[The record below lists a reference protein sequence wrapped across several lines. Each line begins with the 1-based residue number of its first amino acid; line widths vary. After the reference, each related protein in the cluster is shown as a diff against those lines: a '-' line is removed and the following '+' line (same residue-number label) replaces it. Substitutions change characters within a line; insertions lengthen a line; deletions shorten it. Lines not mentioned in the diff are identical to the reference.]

1 METNQSKIQKFMEKY
16 KDLFGKYKLTLATIF
31 IVAIYEAVILMLD
44 YEFDVVISFDEAVIS
59 RLFLFFSVGAFFV
72 ESLFG
77 ISSAKEQDKKRKYLF
92 GKIFAYIVA
101 GILALAITF
110 FISLNYDA
118 QVLGISGEYWNNMAS
133 RLSMGYVFLLLVAGI
148 FFCYW
153 RQVTY
158 LGDYR
163 FEVYVLNVFSNLCK
177 TFLVYMTLTIGVTL
191 VSLVFDILFMEGN
204 GNLWGA
210 CAILV
215 MGFYLA
221 PGTLHALSD
230 VEKENG
236 NFIKMMIQYVLSI
249 LTICALV
256 IVYLYVLKIIILWEM
271 PSNEIFSI
279 ISTLFCFGMPIWIMV
294 ENYREK
300 TKYSFVLSILP
311 YVFAPLI
318 LLQGYSIGVR
328 IYHNGMTPMR
338 YVGIMLIIFEI
349 AILIIWH
356 FFKSRREFIL
366 IFLCAQIA
374 VSVFVPGINMYS
386 VSNKWQL
393 VFLQKYYEM
402 VEDGVTLSESEYD
415 RLKGSYDYLDD
426 QIEMEKVLE
435 DYYIY
440 DDKFASQL
448 AIQNEEENDL
458 TKVETHHIHCCQ
470 MVGEL
475 NVEGYSRFNMLN
487 QSDEYDTGW
496 DETTYVDFSDFGFV
510 IRETGEEIRVD
521 ISEFADKCIAYEKE
535 NPDIASDETSAAMEP
550 FYAIRINEDKVL
562 FINHFEVRYT
572 EGVRDGEPV
581 LEWENMDVSGMLLEK

>member
-16 KDLFGKYKLTLATIF
+16 KDLFGKYRLTLATLF

-92 GKIFAYIVA
+92 EKIFAYIVA

-133 RLSMGYVFLLLVAGI
+133 RLSMGYVFLLLVAGV

-366 IFLCAQIA
+366 IFLCVQIA
-374 VSVFVPGINMYS
+374 VSVFVPSINMYS

-521 ISEFADKCIAYEKE
+521 ISEFSDKCIAYEKE